1 MLQPR
6 EGSLFAILA
15 RSPWWVSLLIAA
27 ALFGV
32 MRNFV
37 PDLLAAATTLPFVGL
52 AGYAGWR
59 QWKEP
64 SAARVRET
72 LDKICSMRWQEFSTL
87 IADRFRR
94 DGYEVAVPKKGAADF
109 ELRKEGY
116 TTLVSGK
123 RWKVANA
130 GIAQLRELAD
140 AVRAADAREGWFV
153 TAGALT
159 ETARTFAN
167 AQKIRVIEGPELA
180 RLIGRIG

>member
-15 RSPWWVSLLIAA
+15 RSPWWVSLLIAG
-27 ALFGV
+27 ALFAV
-32 MRNFV
+32 MRYFLPAV
-37 PDLLAAATTLPFVGL
+37 LAATTTLPFIGL
-52 AGYAGWR
+52 ACYAGWR
-59 QWKEP
+59 QFKEP
-64 SAARVRET
+64 SAKSVKDT
-72 LDKICSMRWQEFSTL
+72 LDKICSMRWPDFKTV

-94 DGYEVAVPKKGAADF
+94 DGYEIAFPKSGPADL
-109 ELRKEGY
+109 ELRKDGY

-140 AVRAADAREGWFV
+140 AVRASDAREGWFI

-159 ETARTFAN
+159 ETARTFAV
-167 AQKIRVIEGPELA
+167 AQKLRVIEGPELA
-180 RLIGRIG
+180 RLIGRTI